1 MKFEYIYINIKK
13 NRKIM
18 YIIIE
23 KINKYAIHV
32 YYCVSK
38 FKNDF
43 FKIKDLKYIL
53 TKIEV
58 NII

>member
-1 MKFEYIYINIKK
+1 
-13 NRKIM
+13 M